1 MKRAVITTAVGI
13 AAVLFQ
19 TVGHAEVD
27 AKWAQSEAK
36 EHGCLTCHATDKKK
50 VGPSYTSVSEKYKGK
65 KVSDVVGSVKKLPVH
80 EGVIKKTS
88 DQDLNLIIEWVLSL

>member
-27 AKWAQSEAK
+27 AKWAQAEAK
-36 EHGCLTCHATDKKK
+36 EHGCLTCHAVDKKK
-50 VGPSYTSVSEKYKGK
+50 VGPSYKAVSEKYKGK
-65 KVSDVVGSVKKLPVH
+65 KLNDVIGSVKKSPVH
-80 EGVIKKTS
+80 EGVIKTTS
-88 DQDLNLIIEWVLSL
+88 EQDLKLIMEWVLSL